1 MNITSQVA
9 SISLEAGLN
18 SFLQSFEAE
27 LNRVSYTLA
36 HVGQEVEHDARTLL
50 NNADVFSNSAN
61 QDTNDTAAEARI
73 VEDLRA
79 KAKSLSLRSVQHY
92 QQTEADAQEFRRL
105 AARADAALGAKE
117 ASLLVEARFESHP
130 WNMLDQ
136 AGNGTII
143 VLLSD
148 IYTVIR
154 DLEEQ
159 IKLLSS
165 GKDFETNGTTNAGSE
180 KENDKWVAPSSFERI
195 TTKYWV
201 GEENL
206 YQVLLTCC
214 ADLPLLVYVSTSSI
228 T

>member
-9 SISLEAGLN
+9 SISLEAGLD

-36 HVGQEVEHDARTLL
+36 HVGQDVEHDARALL
-50 NNADVFSNSAN
+50 NNTDVFSSAN
-61 QDTNDTAAEARI
+61 QDANNNAAEARI

-159 IKLLSS
+159 IKSLSS
-165 GKDFETNGTTNAGSE
+165 GKDSEKNGTTNAGSE
-180 KENDKWVAPSSFERI
+180 KESDKWVAPSSFERI